1 MHHFTQLGF
10 TDNLELKEEES
21 NRNRLNT
28 LLMLKIETTLKIKKN
43 QAIMYWIIVVK
54 VRIASY
60 GTATN
65 IKLFIRNTQRYS
77 CLTRR

>member
-1 MHHFTQLGF
+1 MENVQNTEFGQVA
-10 TDNLELKEEES
+10 NLRARK
-21 NRNRLNT
+21 
-28 LLMLKIETTLKIKKN
+28 MLKIETTLKIKKN